1 MALELQILGSNSA
14 AFAHSRHHTSQ
25 LLRIQEKYFL
35 VDCGEGTQMLIK
47 KYKIKLSRINTI
59 LISHLHGDHYYGLIG
74 LLSTLHLYGRKTVL
88 KIFGPP
94 GLRDIISLQ
103 LKYSE
108 TRLTYDID
116 FREWEPNVS
125 SVIYEDDKMMIKT
138 VPLEHR
144 VSCSGYLFQEKP
156 KSRRIRREAVEGH
169 LTPSQVNLLKMGE
182 DVYNE
187 DNQLIYDAKLVTLP
201 PYRPFSYAFCSDTR
215 YKPSLIETLN
225 KVDLVYH
232 EATFMH
238 DMLDRAQNTYH
249 TTARQAAE
257 LARDANIGK
266 LLLGHFSTR
275 YRDLNPLLVE
285 ARQYFENTELAIE
298 GEKFVVS
305 E

>member
-1 MALELQILGSNSA
+1 LALELQILGSNSA